1 MTCLSCCARAVL
13 TVVALF
19 SVSLVQAQEKSQK
32 FAHISFPD
40 EVKYVA
46 VNDNHIY
53 TGNLSTIWIANP
65 RTLEF
70 DELLHLDNIF
80 THNVQGI
87 AAKGNEAYTYI
98 CGAGIYKLGTEKGTS
113 KIVCRRDEKFVRNY
127 EEAYSAMSIDP
138 LGEHLLLYGQNENAV
153 VFKIHP
159 EMTPIVRYD
168 NHVSDAYWLG
178 DALWA
183 ACLDKVVL
191 NNRKGKS
198 LDNQDF
204 INYGEN
210 DQTGMIKFRI
220 EGKDPLPNMGE
231 TDRQVF
237 GSGELIRLI
246 YNKGNG
252 DLLLCLSTFGHN
264 ENTQIFKLTPSEAL
278 PIAEFKGYYGDFA
291 AFGSKIIA
299 RTGSGFVEVK
309 YGTQLSDAV
318 PAPSPIVTDLRKPVL
333 WKGHKPDM
341 YKINGSSY
349 MDFDESGNLWI
360 AYGRDIFVKFK
371 Q

>member
-1 MTCLSCCARAVL
+1 
-13 TVVALF
+13 
-19 SVSLVQAQEKSQK
+19 
-32 FAHISFPD
+32 
-40 EVKYVA
+40 
-46 VNDNHIY
+46 
-53 TGNLSTIWIANP
+53 
-65 RTLEF
+65 
-70 DELLHLDNIF
+70 
-80 THNVQGI
+80 
-87 AAKGNEAYTYI
+87 
-98 CGAGIYKLGTEKGTS
+98 
-113 KIVCRRDEKFVRNY
+113 
-127 EEAYSAMSIDP
+127 
-138 LGEHLLLYGQNENAV
+138 
-153 VFKIHP
+153 
-159 EMTPIVRYD
+159 
-168 NHVSDAYWLG
+168 
-178 DALWA
+178 
-183 ACLDKVVL
+183 
-191 NNRKGKS
+191 
-198 LDNQDF
+198 
-204 INYGEN
+204 
-210 DQTGMIKFRI
+210 
-220 EGKDPLPNMGE
+220 MGE

-252 DLLLCLSTFGHN
+252 DLLLCLSTFCHN

-318 PAPSPIVTDLRKPVL
+318 L

-371 Q
+371 R